1 MLIQPLL
8 VMLANALPA
17 EARLVAQG
25 CEDGRHGSSGTPS
38 LPSGSNGSQLCHRK
52 GIPTPPKTPEC
63 HFVMGPDSGLK
74 SRRDRATEALCV
86 VSGCRAL

>member
-1 MLIQPLL
+1 MVSLWQGSLGCLIAQYLLSKRTRLNVLIQPLL

-38 LPSGSNGSQLCHRK
+38 LSSGS
-52 GIPTPPKTPEC
+52 
-63 HFVMGPDSGLK
+63 
-74 SRRDRATEALCV
+74 
-86 VSGCRAL
+86 